1 MLVSHRVNDR
11 LGRVGIHF
19 GRRRSRDTRKMTG
32 SLNHHALQTQAQAQR
47 RDTMLARPAQRTE
60 LSFNSSNAEASG
72 NNDRINASELAG
84 STFGS
89 FACIRRN
96 PADIDPRVVCEAAV
110 LDCFRYRQIGV
121 VQVDVLANE
130 SNLKAVLGGMHAL
143 QQFLPFLP
151 VNVTEGQSEPLDEV
165 GIEPLSMQRQRH
177 VVDGGDIGAL
187 DDGVTVH
194 IAHERYLRLDAFRQR
209 AIGAKH
215 QRIRRDANRAQCT
228 DGVLRRLRLQLTC
241 CGQERN
247 QRHVHKSHV

>member
-1 MLVSHRVNDR
+1 
-11 LGRVGIHF
+11 
-19 GRRRSRDTRKMTG
+19 MTG
-32 SLNHHALQTQAQAQR
+32 GLNHHALQTQAQAQR
-47 RDTMLARPAQRTE
+47 RNTMLARPPQSTKLA
-60 LSFNSSNAEASG
+60 LDAPNAEASG

-96 PADIDPRVVCEAAV
+96 PADIDPRIIREAAV

-130 SNLKAVLGGMHAL
+130 SNLKAVFRGVHAL
-143 QQFLPFLP
+143 QKFLPFLP
-151 VNVTEGQSEPLDEV
+151 VNVAEGQSEPLDEV
-165 GIEPLSMQRQRH
+165 GVEPLSMQRQRH

-187 DDGVTVH
+187 NDGVTVH

-209 AIGAKH
+209 AIGAQH
-215 QRIRRDANRAQCT
+215 QRIRCNANRAQCT
-228 DGVLRRLRLQLTC
+228 AGVLRRLRLQLAC